1 MIKVR
6 KNVFET
12 NSSSTHSIAIGN
24 DLKYDVLD
32 LEEPFFIKNEDG
44 EYIVNSDEVFSYCYS
59 RQFDILMSLSEKTAF
74 LVAYGYKKNIIENV
88 LREIIPNFT
97 KINISKDDEAFM
109 PNPETKN
116 LEVESFLKDPNK
128 ILIIDSDES
137 FYGEDF
143 KKNNLFQNWIFNNKN
158 I

>member
-1 MIKVR
+1 M
-6 KNVFET
+6 
-12 NSSSTHSIAIGN
+12 
-24 DLKYDVLD
+24 
-32 LEEPFFIKNEDG
+32 
-44 EYIVNSDEVFSYCYS
+44 
-59 RQFDILMSLSEKTAF
+59 
-74 LVAYGYKKNIIENV
+74 AYGYKKNIIENV

-143 KKNNLFQNWIFNNKN
+143 KKNNLFQNWIFNNRN